1 MDTHLTNQKTCDK
14 VGDMNK
20 QQFLVDIKKLIKAI
34 EADDEFSNKLYD
46 MCHGTIEL
54 WGIDVAT
61 DLMDRIYSP
70 KDNWISW
77 WVWENGMGKDK
88 MKAGYD
94 GKTKIIKTVEDLWW
108 LICEE
113 EKQ

>member
-1 MDTHLTNQKTCDK
+1 
-14 VGDMNK
+14 MNK

-34 EADDEFSNKLYD
+34 EADDEFSNKLYE

-54 WGIDVAT
+54 WGIDVAA

-77 WVWENGMGKDK
+77 
-88 MKAGYD
+88 
-94 GKTKIIKTVEDLWW
+94 
-108 LICEE
+108 
-113 EKQ
+113 

>member
-1 MDTHLTNQKTCDK
+1 
-14 VGDMNK
+14 MNK

-34 EADDEFSNKLYD
+34 EADVEFSDKLYD
-46 MCHGTIEL
+46 LCRGDAVL
-54 WGIDVAT
+54 WGTDIAT

-77 WVWENGMGKDK
+77 WVWENGMGKGK
-88 MKAGYD
+88 MKAGYY

>member
-1 MDTHLTNQKTCDK
+1 
-14 VGDMNK
+14 MNK
-20 QQFLVDIKKLIKAI
+20 QQFKADMEKLIKAVK
-34 EADDEFSNKLYD
+34 ADNEFSDKLYN
-46 MCHGTIEL
+46 MCGGTVEL
-54 WGIDVAT
+54 WGTDVAT

-77 WVWENGMGKDK
+77 WIWETDVGKAK

-113 EKQ
+113 EKQA